1 MSWYVVMPS
10 GKQLAEQA
18 RLRQQLED
26 EQMADGEEE
35 EDEEEDD
42 EEDESGS
49 REDLWRKGLRSP
61 EGLPETFGDE
71 ALRRRVLATRQ
82 EEEEEDT

>member
-1 MSWYVVMPS
+1 MVMPS

-26 EQMADGEEE
+26 EQMADGEED
-35 EDEEEDD
+35 DEEEDD

-49 REDLWRKGLRSP
+49 REDLWRKGRRSP
-61 EGLPETFGDE
+61 EGLPDTFGDE